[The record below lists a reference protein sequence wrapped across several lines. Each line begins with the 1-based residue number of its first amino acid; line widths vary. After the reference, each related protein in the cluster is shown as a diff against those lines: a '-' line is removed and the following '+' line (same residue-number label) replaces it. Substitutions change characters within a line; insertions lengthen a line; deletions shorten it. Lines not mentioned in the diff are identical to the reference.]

1 MVQRR
6 DQEVVPDF
14 IFGTLATEQ
23 QRVEHLKRQRRG
35 LWHEPR
41 LSPPD
46 PSPGEVIRVEVSLG
60 PEIAADRVSLY
71 YTTDGSTPIGAR
83 GQALNGQAVA
93 LERVAVEW
101 DTLVWGYRERW
112 EGVIP
117 PQAAGTEVRYIIE
130 AWRSLDGY
138 SVQAGEEGPCVF
150 AFVVD
155 REATPA
161 WIHDAVIY
169 HILVDRFAPDP
180 GREFT
185 RPADRLGGFYGG
197 TLRGITARLDYLA
210 ELGVTCLWL
219 SPIFRSPSHH
229 GYDATDYSQVE
240 PRLGTEEDVLALL
253 EEAHRR
259 GLRVILDFVAN
270 HVSAQHPA
278 FQAAL
283 SDPASREAG
292 WFIFDEWPH
301 RYRTFFQVRD
311 LPQLN
316 TDAAE
321 VRDYL
326 IGHARRWLAAGF
338 DGFRLDYAN
347 GPSHAFWSAFRAAT
361 REVKPDS
368 VTIGEVV
375 ESPALQRTYLGR
387 MDGCLDFLL
396 LEAMRSFFSFRTL
409 SASGFESFLRR
420 HFSFFPADFVLPS
433 FLDNHDMNRFL
444 WTVRGDRRRLRLA
457 ALCQFTLPGPPIIY
471 YGTEVGL
478 SQVRDV
484 RYPDG
489 SGHPEEARLPML
501 WGERQDQ
508 KLLQFYHD
516 LIALRRSGGQI
527 WRDGRTPLVIDDAAG
542 LLAYACGS
550 YAVALNNGPE
560 PATISLAGWRGGR
573 LLLATEEG
581 VSWHSRSAS
590 LSLPPY
596 AGACVR
602 QE

>member
-1 MVQRR
+1 MVQQR

-14 IFGTLATEQ
+14 IFGTLASEQ
-23 QRVEHLKRQRRG
+23 QRVEHLKRERRG
-35 LWHEPR
+35 LWHGLR
-41 LSPPD
+41 LSPHD
-46 PSPGEVIRVEVSLG
+46 PCPGEAIRIEVSLG

-71 YTTDGSTPIGAR
+71 YTIDGSTPAGSR
-83 GQALNGQAVA
+83 GRALNGQAVA
-93 LERVAVEW
+93 LERIAVEW

-112 EGVIP
+112 EGTIP
-117 PQAAGTEVRYIIE
+117 PQPAGTEVRYIIE
-130 AWRSLDGY
+130 AWHSLDGY
-138 SVQAGEEGPCVF
+138 SVQAEGEEPRVF

-155 REATPA
+155 REPTPA

-180 GREFT
+180 GSDFAQ
-185 RPADRLGGFYGG
+185 PSDRLGGFYGG
-197 TLRGITARLDYLA
+197 TLRGITAQLDYLA

-240 PRLGTEEDVLALL
+240 PRLGTEEDVVALL

-270 HVSAQHPA
+270 HVSSQHPI

-283 SDPASREAG
+283 SDPASREAD
-292 WFIFDEWPH
+292 WFFFEEWPH

-316 TDAAE
+316 TDAAA
-321 VRDYL
+321 VRNYL
-326 IGHARRWLAAGF
+326 IGHARRWLATGF

-361 REVKPDS
+361 RAVKPDS
-368 VTIGEVV
+368 VMIGEVV
-375 ESPALQRTYLGR
+375 ETPALQRSYLGR

-396 LEAMRSFFSFRTL
+396 LETLRAFFSFRTL
-409 SASGFESFLRR
+409 SPSQFESFLRR
-420 HFSFFPADFVLPS
+420 HFAFFPPDFVLPS

-489 SGHPEEARLPML
+489 TGHPEEARLPML
-501 WGERQDQ
+501 WGERQDRG
-508 KLLQFYHD
+508 LLQFYRD
-516 LIALRRSGGQI
+516 LIALRRTGGRV
-527 WRDGRTPLVIDDAAG
+527 WREGRTPLIIDDAAG
-542 LLAYACGS
+542 LLAYACGP
-550 YAVALNNGPE
+550 YAVVLNNGPE
-560 PATISLAGWRGGR
+560 PARIGLAGWRGGR
-573 LLLATEEG
+573 LLLATEDG
-581 VSWHSRSAS
+581 VSWQSRSAS